1 MPKTPKGELTTAEIR
16 KLIRAHNILTSIK
29 IPKGATRDE
38 IIKIVDKK
46 GYMVNHEKK
55 SLDPK
60 GGIRKG
66 QPRVKLEK
74 AKELTKPKPKTELQK
89 QKAAEAKAEKAE
101 KKKKEERVIRK
112 KAVEAEKERSK
123 PKAKP
128 KPKPKKEDEVR
139 PKEKVGRPRVDP
151 KKIKVIQPKP
161 KVSDAKKKEE
171 SKFGY
176 EPFKKKLDQAVEI
189 SGQSLDNLTKKS
201 KERLAKIEQELK
213 DGTNKRQTLSV
224 KIEKAIE
231 TKKGQVGF
239 IGDKFNLTIKFG
251 LNEGEKITIETR
263 NRIPKA
269 TILPFEK
276 PKPK

>member
-16 KLIRAHNILTSIK
+16 KLIKAHNILTSIK

-112 KAVEAEKERSK
+112 KAVEEEKKRTK

-128 KPKPKKEDEVR
+128 KTASIA
-139 PKEKVGRPRVDP
+139 VG
-151 KKIKVIQPKP
+151 
-161 KVSDAKKKEE
+161 
-171 SKFGY
+171 
-176 EPFKKKLDQAVEI
+176 
-189 SGQSLDNLTKKS
+189 T
-201 KERLAKIEQELK
+201 
-213 DGTNKRQTLSV
+213 
-224 KIEKAIE
+224 E
-231 TKKGQVGF
+231 T
-239 IGDKFNLTIKFG
+239 
-251 LNEGEKITIETR
+251 
-263 NRIPKA
+263 P
-269 TILPFEK
+269 K
-276 PKPK
+276 PKPKPKRKPADEILKENGYPTLGEYKAEIKRLRGDKILSELPLKQRRVIVKYVEKIAKELGVNANINTSKELFSNQVGNLERQFGFLAEKLREGKK